1 MFAAEVNKSIKK
13 PPVVEFDIPKK
24 IFFKPAVAEGEEQ
37 PQGEVSVEE
46 NPLLAL
52 WSFE

>member
-1 MFAAEVNKSIKK
+1 MFNAEIQKSIKK

-24 IFFKPAVAEGEEQ
+24 IFFRAV
-37 PQGEVSVEE
+37 PVEE
-46 NPLLAL
+46 ELLTQENVLSSL

>member
-1 MFAAEVNKSIKK
+1 MFNAEIQKSIKK

-24 IFFKPAVAEGEEQ
+24 IFFRAEVG
-37 PQGEVSVEE
+37 PVEE
-46 NPLLAL
+46 EVLTQENTLLSL

>member
-1 MFAAEVNKSIKK
+1 MFNAEIQKTIKK

-24 IFFKPAVAEGEEQ
+24 IFFRTEAEEEVLVPTQ
-37 PQGEVSVEE
+37 E
-46 NPLLAL
+46 NTLLSL

>member
-1 MFAAEVNKSIKK
+1 MFNAEITKGIKK

-24 IFFKPAVAEGEEQ
+24 IFYTNREAQGKSEELVA
-37 PQGEVSVEE
+37 VEE
-46 NPLLAL
+46 NTLLSL

>member
-1 MFAAEVNKSIKK
+1 MFDAEIQKSIKK

-24 IFFKPAVAEGEEQ
+24 IFFKAEMESAKDEGLS
-37 PQGEVSVEE
+37 PMKE
-46 NPLLAL
+46 NILLSL

>member
-1 MFAAEVNKSIKK
+1 MFDAEIQKNIKK

-24 IFFKPAVAEGEEQ
+24 IFFKVEAGLAKDEVLAPEQ
-37 PQGEVSVEE
+37 E
-46 NPLLAL
+46 NTLLSL

>member
-1 MFAAEVNKSIKK
+1 MFNAEIQKNIKK

-24 IFFKPAVAEGEEQ
+24 IFFKTE
-37 PQGEVSVEE
+37 VEE
-46 NPLLAL
+46 EELAQENTLLSL

>member
-1 MFAAEVNKSIKK
+1 MFNAEVQKGIKK

-24 IFFKPAVAEGEEQ
+24 IFFGAEAEEELS
-37 PQGEVSVEE
+37 PQE
-46 NPLLAL
+46 NILLSL

>member
-1 MFAAEVNKSIKK
+1 MFNAEIQKSIKK

-24 IFFKPAVAEGEEQ
+24 IFFGGDAE
-37 PQGEVSVEE
+37 PVEE
-46 NPLLAL
+46 ELLSQENVLLSL